1 MIDWKGIVNNAVSV
15 LVAAVFVGAAA
26 IVWNKVTTID
36 NTVSQHTSKL
46 RGTQNFIIN
55 TQSELKA
62 GQTAL
67 TDNIVGL
74 QGEIEKLNKQII
86 SLQQIIKEI
95 EKSKTSKYSIPDNK
109 PFILPQYKVDDV
121 LTKKLKK
128 DEEEKIRTK
137 IQSLTPSYQPL
148 YQDQLEQ
155 QVQREIL
162 R

>member
-36 NTVSQHTSKL
+36 DTVGKHTAKL
-46 RGTQNFIIN
+46 RVNQNSLIS

-62 GQTAL
+62 SQTTL

-74 QGEIEKLNKQII
+74 QEKIELLNKQII
-86 SLQQIIKEI
+86 SLQLILKDIHE
-95 EKSKTSKYSIPDNK
+95 SKTTKYSIPENK
-109 PFILPQYKVDDV
+109 PFILPKYKINNKVSR
-121 LTKKLKK
+121 KLKK
-128 DEEEKIRTK
+128 DEEEKIQSE
-137 IQSLTPSYQPL
+137 IQSLKHSYQPQ